1 MDGLP
6 ESLRYGVS
14 SMPVRM
20 NRVKIVPI
28 GTDTFNS
35 GSGIMRF
42 RLPERSLVRLNS
54 ASLTATANITGMTA
68 DATNWSNAIFAS
80 SYKYFRSVKFYVNGL
95 LVSGG
100 QSNHYNQIYSA
111 LGRATL
117 GEDYCKANLLQNF
130 VSELVQSDVVGELQA
145 NPAVSEKSAF
155 IVVDNF
161 LGLPRGNGNGDCVI
175 DTSLFG
181 GSLEIELIADDAS
194 ILQVTK
200 AGSATSTAID
210 WNLTNCRFEVDVLTQ
225 VPSLY
230 AQLLSVRIQNPEPIK
245 FAFQNFISQIQ
256 LNNSSNRLQV
266 NTGCMDMLMAMP
278 LNSNYTTRLDLS
290 ANALQQNKFRFNSGF
305 TTSTQATGRLQ
316 VQVGS
321 VMYPQQPI
329 DNMLLVAD
337 YTQNAFHHGS
347 ILATNLLWHGTD
359 NSGTE
364 VYNYNKFLSDNFVYT
379 MPFSLQ
385 EGWASKILSGVDT
398 ASQSTDI
405 IISSQNFP
413 SGSYLLLVALTT
425 SVLSYDT
432 QTGAVSV
439 AY

>member
-54 ASLTATANITGMTA
+54 ASLTATANITGMDTTA
-68 DATNWSNAIFAS
+68 GNWANALFPS

-130 VSELVQSDVVGELQA
+130 VSELTQSDVVASSLQVA
-145 NPAVSEKSAF
+145 PSATTKSAF
-155 IVVDNF
+155 IVADNF
-161 LGLPRGNGNGDCVI
+161 LGLPRGNGSGDCVI

-194 ILQVTK
+194 ILQVAN
-200 AGSATSTAID
+200 AGNGVSTGID

-266 NTGCMDMLMAMP
+266 NTGCMDMLMALP
-278 LNSNYTTRLDLS
+278 LNSNYTTRENLTS
-290 ANALQQNKFRFNSGF
+290 NVLQQNKFRFNSGF

-347 ILATNLLWHGTD
+347 ILATNLLWHGITA
-359 NSGTE
+359 GTE
-364 VYNYNKFLSDNFVYT
+364 VYNYTAFLAENFVYT

-413 SGSYLLLVALTT
+413 ANSYLLLVALTT